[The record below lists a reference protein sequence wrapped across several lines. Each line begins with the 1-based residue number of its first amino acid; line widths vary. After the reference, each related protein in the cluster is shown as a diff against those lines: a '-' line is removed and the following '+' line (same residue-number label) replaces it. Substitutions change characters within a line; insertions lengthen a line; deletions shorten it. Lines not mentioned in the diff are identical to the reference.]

1 MSSISG
7 ISFGGLASG
16 LDTQS
21 IISALLAVERRPI
34 GLLEAKKKTFEAKKS
49 LYGDLDGLLEKLHGA
64 TKDLRLTST
73 FLDFNAKTSDDD
85 KHLTVSASS
94 TATAGKHDIVIEQLA
109 QARTRT
115 TLGSADSDTTR
126 HGAGLLRFDFSDSR
140 PSEFIN
146 IPDSQAEPSSLD
158 NIAAAINAREIGIQ
172 ASVVNTGIG
181 ATPYKLVLTA
191 TEPGTDNDF
200 TVSTDAANN
209 DLIALAS
216 ELTADD
222 SIKAEQAK
230 LTFNGVPVE
239 RSNNSISDLIE
250 GVTIDLAAAHDAQA
264 GEKTTITITPN
275 AEQTGEKV
283 KAFVDAYNEVVDFI
297 SNQQKLISGGSSSSS
312 NSKDEEVKANPLFG
326 ESSLRTIRSTL
337 RSMVGQSI
345 SGNDAYSLFVQI
357 GIESDRD
364 GKLSFNQGK
373 FEEAV
378 IDDPNAVRNM
388 FANEDAGIAVAIYD
402 QIDSWTDS
410 IDGLLAASTKG
421 IDRNVSDINRQID
434 RAEEKLSAYEVALTQ
449 KYANLEITMGRLQ
462 AQLGSIANIGY
473 RN

>member
-1 MSSISG
+1 MSSING

-21 IISALLAVERRPI
+21 IISQLLAVERRPI
-34 GLLEAKKKTFEAKKS
+34 SLLEAKKKTFQAKKS
-49 LYGDLDGLLEKLHGA
+49 LYGDLDGLLDKLHDA

-73 FLDFNAKTSDDD
+73 FLDFDAKTSDED
-85 KHLTVSASS
+85 KHLTASASS
-94 TATAGKHDIVIEQLA
+94 TATAGKHEIVVGQLA

-115 TLGSADSDTTR
+115 TLGSTDSDTTR
-126 HGAGLLRFDFSDSR
+126 HGAGLLRFDFNDAR

-158 NIAAAINAREIGIQ
+158 NIASAINAKDIGIQ

-181 ATPYKLVLTA
+181 NAPYKLVLTS

-216 ELTADD
+216 ELTNDN
-222 SIKAEQAK
+222 SIAAKQAQI
-230 LTFNGVPVE
+230 TFNGVPAE
-239 RSNNSISDLIE
+239 RSTNSISDLIE
-250 GVTIDLAAAHDAQA
+250 GVTIDLAAVHAT

-275 AEQTGEKV
+275 AEETGKKV

-312 NSKDEEVKANPLFG
+312 SSKDEEVKSNPLFG
-326 ESSLRTIRSTL
+326 ESSIRTIRSTL
-337 RSMVGQSI
+337 RSLVGQSI
-345 SGNDAYSLFVQI
+345 GGNDAYSLFVQI

-364 GKLSFNQGK
+364 GKLTLNQGK

-378 IDDPNAVRNM
+378 IEDPNAVRNM

-402 QIDSWTDS
+402 QIDAWTDS

-434 RAEEKLSAYEVALTQ
+434 RAEEKLDAYEVALTQ